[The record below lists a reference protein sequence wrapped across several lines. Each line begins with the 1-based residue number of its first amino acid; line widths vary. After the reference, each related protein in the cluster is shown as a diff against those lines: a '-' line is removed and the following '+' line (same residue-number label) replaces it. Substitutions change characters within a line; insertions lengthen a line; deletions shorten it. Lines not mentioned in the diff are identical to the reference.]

1 MYQKNRLVLC
11 FFFFCLAP
19 FSFAQSYDGA
29 GNVAAS
35 AQARL
40 NRGIELYAEGR
51 WGDAIVELRRAGQE
65 APGATNR
72 AEALFWI
79 AMAEMASFQY
89 QDAIHDFD
97 EITRVD
103 PLSVRR
109 FEVPYQK
116 ARAFYYLGRYNEA
129 IVLFTQYADSIRID
143 GRYINGVRSDNWYA
157 DSAKSNANDDYNRK
171 AAAIYWIGECLF
183 NLEQYDKAEEMLNVV
198 IRQYAMSY
206 KFEAATNRL
215 ALIKQKKV
223 EMQLLDIVR
232 RGGTIGA
239 ADKAQGA
246 ANPSAAVPANPA
258 AYNDAV
264 LAYKNS
270 IAPFLMR
277 DASKESYTPGQAQP
291 GAQPNYPQPYPGA
304 PSNYPGTQPYPY
316 NPPNPP
322 ASNNPAVPGNAGGG
336 RNSGGADPN
345 TMMRLLTVKTQALE
359 MMERL
364 VSTLN
369 AFENIESGG
378 W

>member
-1 MYQKNRLVLC
+1 MYRKTGVILIFFLFC
-11 FFFFCLAP
+11 FIS
-19 FSFAQSYDGA
+19 FSFAQSYGSA
-29 GNVAAS
+29 AAS

-51 WGDAIVELRRAGQE
+51 WGEAVIELRRAGQE
-65 APGATNR
+65 AASPTNR

-79 AMAEMASFQY
+79 AMAEMASLQY

-116 ARAFYYLGRYNEA
+116 ARAYYYLGRYNEA
-129 IVLFTQYADSIRID
+129 IVLFTQYADSIRLD
-143 GRYINGVRSDNWYA
+143 GRYINGVRADNWYA
-157 DSAKSNANDDYNRK
+157 EGAQGGANDDYNRK

-183 NLEQYDKAEEMLNVV
+183 NLEQYDKSEEMFNVV
-198 IRQYAMSY
+198 IRQYAMSHKY
-206 KFEAATNRL
+206 EAATNRL

-223 EMQLLDIVR
+223 ETRLLDIVR
-232 RGGTIGA
+232 QSSATSA
-239 ADKAQGA
+239 ADKPQGA
-246 ANPSAAVPANPA
+246 VNSSAVPVNPPVA
-258 AYNDAV
+258 GSYNDAM

-277 DASKESYTPGQAQP
+277 DASKEAYTPGQTQP
-291 GAQPNYPQPYPGA
+291 VAAPNYQQPYPGVRQGVQA
-304 PSNYPGTQPYPY
+304 QPSYPY
-316 NPPNPP
+316 NPG
-322 ASNNPAVPGNAGGG
+322 ASGG
-336 RNSGGADPN
+336 RTPANADPN